1 MYELTVE
8 SAFSAAHRLRN
19 YQGKCENLHGHN
31 WRVEVTIASNQLD
44 NKGMVIDF
52 RKIKEKLGKVLDKLD
67 HTYLNEL
74 SEFKKVNPTSENI
87 ASYIYSKLKNL
98 IKEKKI
104 IVKRVS
110 VWETKDSSATYWCDK
125 R

>member
-8 SAFSAAHRLRN
+8 SSFSAAHRLRD
-19 YQGKCENLHGHN
+19 YRGKCENLHGHN

-52 RKIKEKLGKVLDKLD
+52 RKIKEKLGGVLDKLD

-74 SEFKKVNPTSENI
+74 SEFKKINPTSENI
-87 ASYIYSKLKNL
+87 AGYIYSRLKKL
-98 IKEKKI
+98 IRGKKI
-104 IVKRVS
+104 IVKKVS
-110 VWETKDSSATYWCDK
+110 VWETRDCSATY
-125 R
+125 RVR

>member
-8 SAFSAAHRLRN
+8 SGFSAAHRLRD

-31 WRVEVTIASNQLD
+31 WTVEVTIGSKQLD
-44 NKGMVIDF
+44 NRGMVIDF
-52 RKIKEKLGKVLDKLD
+52 RKIKEKLGRVLDRLD

-74 SEFKKVNPTSENI
+74 SEFKKINPTSENI
-87 ASYIYSKLKNL
+87 AGYIYSRLKNL
-98 IKEKKI
+98 IRGEKI
-104 IVKRVS
+104 IVKKVS
-110 VWETKDSSATYWCDK
+110 VWETEDSSATYWV

>member
-74 SEFKKVNPTSENI
+74 SEFKKINPTSENI
-87 ASYIYSKLKNL
+87 ASYIYSRLKKL
-98 IKEKKI
+98 ITGKKI
-104 IVKRVS
+104 TVKKVS
-110 VWETKDSSATYWCDK
+110 VWETKDSSATY
-125 R
+125 RVR

>member
-8 SAFSAAHRLRN
+8 SGFSAAHRLRD

-31 WRVEVTIASNQLD
+31 WTVEVTIGSKQLD
-44 NKGMVIDF
+44 NRGMVIDF
-52 RKIKEKLGKVLDKLD
+52 RKIKEKLGRVLDRLD

-74 SEFKKVNPTSENI
+74 SEFKKINPTSENI
-87 ASYIYSKLKNL
+87 AGYIYSRLKNL
-98 IKEKKI
+98 IRGKKI
-104 IVKRVS
+104 IVKKVS
-110 VWETKDSSATYWCDK
+110 VWETEDSSATYWV